1 MELSK
6 IIEKFTTDQ
15 ARMKAAL
22 PKTLRPFLAEHPVL
36 DARSGMIVGPRGVG
50 KTTMLLLACKPAGI
64 LYISADDPVTATF
77 SLSQIADAAF
87 SEGFDGLVIDEVH
100 HAKDWSLHVKS
111 IYDRFPNKKIWIS
124 DSSSLILRKGV
135 GDLSRRMPRMTVPFL
150 SFREYLCLGHGLT
163 FETFDPFTAPIEAF
177 ERVATQCNV
186 LKLFKRYCQE
196 GFRPIFLEGD
206 YHQKIIGIIEKSIY
220 TDIPYFVPRIQENH
234 LRLMNAIMGFLAISP
249 IPTINIESMSK
260 EWSLG
265 KEKLYQLLNVMEH
278 VGLLQIVRFKSDHS
292 AAGKGSKLF
301 FADPSMYSALS
312 GAVGNVREAFVV
324 TMFRQMGRS
333 IFACKNE
340 GAADFEFDQVS
351 IEVGGP
357 NKARKKANFVIRD
370 DLDLPGQNS
379 IPMWSLGMMY

>member
-1 MELSK
+1 ME
-6 IIEKFTTDQ
+6 IATMIDKFASDQ
-15 ARMKAAL
+15 ARLMAAL
-22 PKTLRPFLAEHPVL
+22 PQKVRPFLADHPVL
-36 DARSGMIVGPRGVG
+36 RARSGMVVGPRGVG
-50 KTTMLLLACKPAGI
+50 KTTMLLLGCKQESI
-64 LYISADDPVTATF
+64 LYVSADDPVAASVT
-77 SLSQIADAAF
+77 LSQIADAAF

-124 DSSSLILRKGV
+124 DSSSLILRQGV
-135 GDLSRRMPRMTVPFL
+135 GDLSRRMPKVTVPFL
-150 SFREYLCLGHGLT
+150 SFREYLNLGHGLI
-163 FETFDPFTAPIEAF
+163 FEKFDPFTAGIEAF
-177 ERVATQCNV
+177 QRVAAQCNV

-206 YHQKIIGIIEKSIY
+206 YHQKMLGIIEKTIY

-234 LRLMNAIMGFLAISP
+234 LRLMNAIVGFLATSP

-265 KEKLYQLLNVMEH
+265 KEKLYQLLDVMEH
-278 VGLLQIVRFKSDHS
+278 VGLLHIVRFRSDRS

-301 FADPSMYSALS
+301 FADPSVYTTLS
-312 GAVGNVREAFVV
+312 GTVGNFREAFVV

-333 IFACKNE
+333 LFASKNE
-340 GAADFEFDQVS
+340 DVADFEFDQMS

-357 NKARKKANFVIRD
+357 NKARKKAKFVVRD
-370 DLDLPGQNS
+370 DLDLPGS
-379 IPMWSLGMMY
+379 HSLPMWSLGMMY